1 MLAVLC
7 TQQRCSRVVGHT
19 SPSAFQNPSRAI
31 GDRNLRR
38 RCQTATLQIEQQ
50 ITPRL

>member
-1 MLAVLC
+1 M
-7 TQQRCSRVVGHT
+7 GHIKFDGV
-19 SPSAFQNPSRAI
+19 SNEIERL

-38 RCQTATLQIEQQ
+38 RCQAATLQIEQQ